1 MGKGGA
7 GKGSAGKQGVRQNIN
22 GPRQMGTVIEWK
34 GAFGWIK
41 PSKPISHPANT
52 KGKVY
57 LKAEDVASELDGVGA
72 EVSFKLYSD
81 KSGLG
86 AADCR
91 MATAADKAATKGSV
105 GKVGATTS
113 SKFKVAATWSKGGA
127 QTTVQ
132 KKSMVQQTAF
142 QKPNFAKGKGKVA
155 DAKGKVADAKG
166 AAKGGGK
173 GGKQRNIIWDKPLI
187 GTITQ
192 WRGKFGWVKPKDTI
206 DHPLASKHQGD
217 LFLGQTDV
225 EAEIEGVGSKVK
237 FMLYE
242 DSHGLGAAN
251 VKPAY

>member
-7 GKGSAGKQGVRQNIN
+7 GKGSAGKQGARQNIN
-22 GPRQMGTVIEWK
+22 GPRQIGTVIEWK

-52 KGKVY
+52 RGKVY

-91 MATAADKAATKGSV
+91 MATAADKAASRGSV
-105 GKVGATTS
+105 GKVAATTS
-113 SKFKVAATWSKGGA
+113 KVAATWSQGGA
-127 QTTVQ
+127 KTTFQ

-142 QKPNFAKGKGKVA
+142 QKPNFAKG
-155 DAKGKVADAKG
+155 KGKVADAKG

-192 WRGKFGWVKPKDTI
+192 WKGKFGWVKPKDTI

-217 LFLGQTDV
+217 LFLGQMDV
-225 EAEIEGVGSKVK
+225 EAEIEGVGSRVR

-251 VKPAY
+251 VRPA

>member
-7 GKGSAGKQGVRQNIN
+7 GKGGAGKQGVRQPIN
-22 GPRQMGTVIEWK
+22 GPRQIGTVIEWK

-41 PSKPISHPANT
+41 PSKPISHPSNT
-52 KGKVY
+52 RGKVY
-57 LKAEDVASELDGVGA
+57 LKAEDVAAELDGVGA

-91 MATAADKAATKGSV
+91 MATAADKAAARGSV

-113 SKFKVAATWSKGGA
+113 SKFKVAATWSKPGA
-127 QTTVQ
+127 QTAVQ
-132 KKSMVQQTAF
+132 KKSVVQQTAF
-142 QKPNFAKGKGKVA
+142 QKTNFAKGKGKA
-155 DAKGKVADAKG
+155 ADAKG

-173 GGKQRNIIWDKPLI
+173 GKKPRHIIWDKPLI

-225 EAEIEGVGSKVK
+225 EAEIEGVGSRVR

-251 VKPAY
+251 VRPA